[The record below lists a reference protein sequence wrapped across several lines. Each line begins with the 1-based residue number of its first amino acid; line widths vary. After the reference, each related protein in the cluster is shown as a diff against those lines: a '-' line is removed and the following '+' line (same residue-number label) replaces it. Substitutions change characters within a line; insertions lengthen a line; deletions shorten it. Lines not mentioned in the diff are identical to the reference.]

1 MGFAGRIQ
9 QNPSCWSIFIEL
21 YFDRHRYSTASAE
34 AEGRQAA
41 TTTAPSQ
48 FMNQCDQHTRA
59 AGADGVTEGNSAT
72 VYIHARP
79 IPVKFSTVGQGLRG
93 KGFVDLYQV
102 KIVNLHAC
110 AL

>member
-1 MGFAGRIQ
+1 MGFAGFVQ

-21 YFDRHRYSTASAE
+21 YFDRHRYGTTAAE
-34 AEGRQAA
+34 AECRQAA

-48 FMNQCDQHTRA
+48 FMNQGDQHTRT

-72 VYIHARP
+72 VYVHARP
-79 IPVKFSTVGQGLRG
+79 IPVKFSAIGQGLRG
-93 KGFVDLYQV
+93 KGFVDLDQV
-102 KIVNLHAC
+102 KIANLHAC

>member
-1 MGFAGRIQ
+1 MGYAGFAQ
-9 QNPSCWSIFIEL
+9 HNPSWWSFFKEL
-21 YFDRHRYSTASAE
+21 YFDRHRHGTAAAE

-41 TTTAPSQ
+41 TTTAPAQ
-48 FMNQCDQHTRA
+48 FMNQGDQHTRT

-72 VYIHARP
+72 VYMHARP
-79 IPVKFSTVGQGLRG
+79 IPVKFSAVGQGLRG

-102 KIVNLHAC
+102 EIVNLHAC